1 MFLVFLS
8 KFCLCELSFSREHKL
23 LFIPIG
29 LCFMKRHVWRISYFF
44 IKRLT
49 KIETLICFMKRHVWR
64 VSYFFIKR
72 LTKIETFSIFLN
84 SYQKILEN
92 SKNSRKFQKLN
103 FHFIKPYSP
112 NSTIIITTYPC
123 IYLYLQQS
131 IEALSFS
138 ACTAGRE

>member
-1 MFLVFLS
+1 MTTGFLVFLVFLS
-8 KFCLCELSFSREHKL
+8 KFFLCELSFSREHKPR
-23 LFIPIG
+23 FISIV

-84 SYQKILEN
+84 SYQKIPEN
-92 SKNSRKFQKLN
+92 SDFKFSLCETIFSKLN
-103 FHFIKPYSP
+103 HHYYNLSLYIPVIPHILLFEV
-112 NSTIIITTYPC
+112 III
-123 IYLYLQQS
+123 
-131 IEALSFS
+131 FF
-138 ACTAGRE
+138 